1 MKPLRAG
8 LVWATALLGFM
19 ALCLAA
25 AIERTLPAQDAS
37 LRLPGLHRA
46 VDVRFDRLGIPR
58 IVAADDF
65 DAAEALGFIHA
76 RDRMMQMDLMRR
88 AASGELSELVGQATL
103 RHDEVAR
110 ILGTRRAAEQSLAG
124 SSARTRALLE
134 AYSRGVNA
142 FIAVRGRFA
151 SPEYLLLG
159 APRAWAPVDSVLWAE
174 TMGLALSGN
183 LNLELARLALSGRLS
198 RAAILSLWPTTD
210 APPADQA
217 SVAGTSSLA
226 LLARRTL
233 DAMPRFPAP
242 FSLPDLASNAWAV
255 DGRHS
260 VTGAPLLAGDPH
272 LSYGLPCLWYL
283 ARIDTPASTLVG
295 ATAPGTP
302 FMVIGRNRRLAW
314 SFTTAA
320 ADTEDLFVEH
330 ALDQGHYAGPA
341 GPLAFTRRI
350 ERIKVRGR
358 PDTVLIVRETRHGPV
373 LSDLPGPFGL
383 PSHGSDVIAAQIASL
398 AADNRAPDGLDAL
411 DHAADVDEAGRA
423 ASMLTA
429 PVQNLMVADRA
440 RIGLFTTGRVPIRRS
455 GDGAM
460 ASDGASGRDDWI
472 GAASGD
478 ALPHIVS
485 PSSGVLVNANEPVV
499 GGGSTV
505 AMGRDSPGDWRS
517 LRIHQMLGEDGRR
530 FGAADFARMQGDV
543 RSALIERLL
552 PVLAV
557 VPAADGLSA
566 TALRLLAHWDGTMA
580 AQRPQPLIVSAWLAS
595 TTAELARLAGD
606 ADGDAI
612 APLSFAAHVL
622 TGDGAGCGGSCAAL
636 LSRTLSQSM
645 AGLAKIYGQDPSR
658 WRWGDAHRAV
668 FANPLWAMVPL
679 LGRVDRIAVGVGGDA
694 STVDAQ
700 AFVDRTPPFEAV
712 HGASYR
718 GVYDL
723 ADPDRSRFVIATG
736 QSGNPVQPPSAR
748 FLAAVGLRR
757 HGRDRSGC
765 GTEQRAPCV
774 AARRLTARAQRRS
787 MVHANSSMPHCG
799 SPPARQLLRCAGHTG
814 ASGSRFRL
822 ARDVGRR
829 HPRGQHRA

>member
-1 MKPLRAG
+1 MRPLRACL
-8 LVWATALLGFM
+8 LVAAMLGGTVV
-19 ALCLAA
+19 CLVV
-25 AIERTLPAQDAS
+25 AIGHTLPAENAS
-37 LRLPGLHRA
+37 SKLAGLHRPVA
-46 VDVRFDRLGIPR
+46 VSFDRLGIPR
-58 IVAADDF
+58 IIATDDF

-88 AASGELSELVGQATL
+88 AASGELSELLGEVTL

-124 SSARTRALLE
+124 SSERTRALLG

-142 FIAVRGRFA
+142 FIAARGRFA
-151 SPEYLLLG
+151 APEYLLLG
-159 APRAWAPVDSVLWAE
+159 PPRKWAPVDSVLWAE

-198 RAAILSLWPTTD
+198 RAAILSLWPTAD
-210 APPADQA
+210 ALPADQA
-217 SVAGTSSLA
+217 SVAGASSVA

-233 DAMPRFPAP
+233 AAMPRFPAP
-242 FSLPDLASNAWAV
+242 FSLPDRASNAWAV

-283 ARIDTPASTLVG
+283 ARIDTPGSTLVG

-302 FMVIGRNRRLAW
+302 FMVIGRNRQLAW

-330 ALDQGHYAGPA
+330 ALDRSHYAGPA

-358 PDTVLIVRETRHGPV
+358 PDTVLTVRETRHGPV
-373 LSDLPGPFGL
+373 LSDLAGLFGL
-383 PSHGSDVIAAQIASL
+383 PSSGADVIAAQIASL

-411 DHAADVDEAGRA
+411 DHATDVDEAGRA

-440 RIGLFTTGRVPIRRS
+440 TIGLFTTGRVPIRRS

-460 ASDGASGRDDWI
+460 ASDGADGRDDWI
-472 GAASGD
+472 GAASGA

-485 PSSGVLVNANEPVV
+485 PPSGVLVNANEPVE
-499 GGGSTV
+499 GSGSTV
-505 AMGRDSPGDWRS
+505 FMGRDSPGNWRS
-517 LRIHQMLGEDGRR
+517 LRIHQMLDAGDRR
-530 FGAADFARMQGDV
+530 FAVADFARMQGDV
-543 RSALIERLL
+543 RSTLIERLL

-557 VPAADGLSA
+557 VPPADALSA

-580 AQRPQPLIVSAWLAS
+580 VDRPQPLIVSAWLAS
-595 TTAELARLAGD
+595 STVEIARLAGD
-606 ADGDAI
+606 ADGDSI
-612 APLSFAAHVL
+612 APLSFVAHVL
-622 TGDGAGCGGSCAAL
+622 TSDGAGCGGSCTAL
-636 LSRTLSQSM
+636 LSRTLSESM
-645 AGLAKIYGQDPSR
+645 AGLAKSNGRDPYR

-668 FANPLWAMVPL
+668 FGNPLWAMVPL
-679 LGRVDRIAVGVGGDA
+679 LGRVDRMSVGVGGDA

-700 AFVDRTPPFEAV
+700 GFVDRTPPFEAV

-723 ADPDRSRFVIATG
+723 ADLDQSRFVIATG
-736 QSGNPVQPPSAR
+736 QSGNPFSDHLLDFSR
-748 FLAAVGLRR
+748 LW
-757 HGRDRSGC
+757 GRD
-765 GTEQRAPCV
+765 GTV
-774 AARRLTARAQRRS
+774 AIGPDA
-787 MVHANSSMPHCG
+787 
-799 SPPARQLLRCAGHTG
+799 SP
-814 ASGSRFRL
+814 ASGHL
-822 ARDVGRR
+822 ALLPAD
-829 HPRGQHRA
+829 